1 MIYFSEEKGTV
12 DKINKIIMEELGTLG
27 TIKIIKSEK
36 GSLQNAFWEGY
47 DGQAFFEFESQD
59 LTSDENK
66 KIPATRHTLN
76 VYTSATIN
84 KTKTNS
90 VVEAWRKD
98 CYVKNESNNDLS
110 SKNVE
115 AYRSL
120 IREFKESYLFYNPEK
135 KPVFYLFSP

>member
-1 MIYFSEEKGTV
+1 M
-12 DKINKIIMEELGTLG
+12 L
-27 TIKIIKSEK
+27 
-36 GSLQNAFWEGY
+36 FWEGY

-59 LTSDENK
+59 LTSYENK

-84 KTKTNS
+84 KTKANS

-98 CYVKNESNNDLS
+98 CYVKNESNIDLS
-110 SKNVE
+110 SKSVE

-120 IREFKESYLFYNPEK
+120 IREFKEKLFI
-135 KPVFYLFSP
+135 L